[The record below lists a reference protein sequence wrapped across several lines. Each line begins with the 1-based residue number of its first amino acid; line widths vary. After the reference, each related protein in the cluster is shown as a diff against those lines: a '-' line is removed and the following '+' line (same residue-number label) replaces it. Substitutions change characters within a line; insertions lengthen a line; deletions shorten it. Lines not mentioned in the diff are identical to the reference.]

1 MAVVLIDFIDFTK
14 EAMKK
19 NNIIIVFVLVLAG
32 AAIITGC
39 DSKRLPGK
47 IYMPDMVYSR
57 AIETYAPL
65 NDTVFTD
72 ETSNAGHEI
81 YYNRQPVLGTI
92 PVGELFAYTL
102 ANDTTGYKLSAGVKS
117 PLGPISKT
125 EMAEAGRLF
134 NINCAICHGAEGKA
148 NGPLA
153 TSGKIGGVANLTSE
167 AYIKMADGTM
177 YHTLNYGKN
186 NMGSYASQL
195 SRKQRWMIVQ
205 YIRTLQP
212 KPASATDSTA
222 NTASASAKKDTATT
236 KKG

>member
-1 MAVVLIDFIDFTK
+1 
-14 EAMKK
+14 MKK
-19 NNIIIVFVLVLAG
+19 NNIITVLVLAL
-32 AAIITGC
+32 AVVAVSTGC
-39 DSKRLPGK
+39 DSKRVPGK
-47 IYMPDMVYSR
+47 IYMPDMAYSR

-81 YYNRQPVLGTI
+81 FYNRQPVTGTI

-117 PLGPISKT
+117 PLGPISKS
-125 EMAEAGRLF
+125 EMAETGRLF

-153 TSGKIGGVANLTSE
+153 TSGKIGGVANLTTD

-212 KPASATDSTA
+212 KPAGATDSTGTA
-222 NTASASAKKDTATT
+222 GSTASTAAKKDTTAT
-236 KKG
+236 KKS